1 MEMDNKHN
9 NSVQLVDAY
18 IHPSSRIYSNV
29 RIIRSSIGEVTSIG
43 DFTTVRDSY
52 IGHHCQIQRYC
63 DLLRVKIGNNTIVER
78 NAVLHD
84 VTIGSFCE
92 LSWYVGMGGDNHN
105 YKLPSIHHWYW
116 QTYFGYET
124 NENSI
129 GKKNFFDKL
138 NSEECTIGNDVWV
151 GSGVTVNR
159 KVHVGNGAILASG
172 CVVTKDVP
180 DYAIVGGAPAR
191 IIKYRFG
198 GETMRRLQK
207 IEWWNWADDVLRENR
222 HLFDVEV
229 CEKTLQRMEQI
240 TEMIK
245 RKDL

>member
-1 MEMDNKHN
+1 MEQKNQN
-9 NSVQLVDAY
+9 QLIDAEVS
-18 IHPSSRIYSNV
+18 PSASLYHNV
-29 RIIRSSIGEVTSIG
+29 RVIRSTIDDKTSVG
-43 DFTTVRDSY
+43 DYTTVRDSKVGKY
-52 IGHHCQIQRYC
+52 CQIQRYC
-63 DLLRVKIGNNTIVER
+63 DLLRVNIGNYTIIER

-116 QTYFGYET
+116 QTYFGFEHD
-124 NENSI
+124 EISV
-129 GKKNFFDKL
+129 GKTNFFAKL
-138 NSEECTIGNDVWV
+138 NSEECIIGNDVWV

-191 IIKYRFG
+191 IIKYRFDE
-198 GETMRRLQK
+198 ETIRRLQK
-207 IEWWNWADDVLRENR
+207 IVWWDWPDDVLRENR
-222 HLFDVEV
+222 HLFEVEV
-229 CEKTLQRMEQI
+229 CEETLQRMEQI
-240 TEMIK
+240 
-245 RKDL
+245 RSQLQ